1 MTVEKPVPKY
11 LHRPLTT
18 GANSPINQSEFVTI
32 TCNLLKGREKSRVH
46 WLRTRCEI
54 FNHKASKSCDYF
66 QQSFEKCS
74 VHFIFGLTSRFVPR
88 TQDTYL
94 PNSVQKAYQTS

>member
-1 MTVEKPVPKY
+1 MTVEKPIPKY

-18 GANSPINQSEFVTI
+18 GANSPLNQSEFLTI

-54 FNHKASKSCDYF
+54 FNHKAQNPVITFNSHLKSTLY
-66 QQSFEKCS
+66 
-74 VHFIFGLTSRFVPR
+74 IL
-88 TQDTYL
+88 YL
-94 PNSVQKAYQTS
+94 D

>member
-1 MTVEKPVPKY
+1 MTVEKPIPKY

-18 GANSPINQSEFVTI
+18 GANSPMNQSEFLTI
-32 TCNLLKGREKSRVH
+32 TFNLLKGREKSRVH

-74 VHFIFGLTSRFVPR
+74 IHFML
-88 TQDTYL
+88 D
-94 PNSVQKAYQTS
+94 